1 MASTP
6 KTGDLLLQARLID
19 EQQLETA
26 LGYQQARGGKL
37 GEILVSL
44 NYVSEQEL
52 LDALAKKLSLPILS
66 EAEVLEM
73 QVSPETRGALPR
85 FLIEEELGRGELV
98 CFAPGPRG
106 AHKVTNRGTATA
118 RVMMFSSAREP
129 AVAVYPDSDKVG
141 VWPGNPEDNV
151 MLRRSD
157 GHVDYWE
164 GER

>member
-52 LDALAKKLSLPILS
+52 LDALAKQLSLPILS

-85 FLIEEELGRGELV
+85 FLIEEELIFPLV
-98 CFAPGPRG
+98 YERDKGQLTIVSHEPLDEATIEGIRIFAN
-106 AHKVTNRGTATA
+106 VTNVKTCLT
-118 RVMMFSSAREP
+118 
-129 AVAVYPDSDKVG
+129 
-141 VWPGNPEDNV
+141 
-151 MLRRSD
+151 
-157 GHVDYWE
+157 
-164 GER
+164 